1 MQEAGGRCELFVVP
15 GAGHV
20 FNFLDEEQG
29 KAAWEKTADF
39 LAVHLKGGKLP
50 NPAKPEPNKFST
62 QGGGHWTF
70 RRHYEPGK
78 ASGVINPIESLKK

>member
-39 LAVHLKGGKLP
+39 LAVHLKGGKTP
-50 NPAKPEPNKFST
+50 
-62 QGGGHWTF
+62 
-70 RRHYEPGK
+70 
-78 ASGVINPIESLKK
+78 